1 MIDHGLG
8 SIIKTALEEDL
19 GSRGDV
25 TTASAVSE
33 GILATGN
40 ILCKEEGILA
50 GICVAEAVFHEVDPG
65 LEFEGKKRDGQR
77 VERGQV
83 VATIK
88 GEARSLL
95 VAERTALNFL
105 QHLSG
110 IATLTHKYVEA
121 VSGLP
126 VRIVDTRKTL
136 PGLRE
141 LEKYAVRC
149 GGGYNHRFGLYD
161 GVLLKDNHLK
171 VCGSI
176 QEVIEKAR
184 SNSPHL
190 LKIEVEV
197 ETLNQL
203 REVLEAGADV
213 IMLDNMSVEEMRKAV
228 KITGGRC
235 LLEASGS
242 IRLENVR
249 EVAETGVD
257 IISIGAITMS
267 APALDFSLEL
277 FKEIRGSLDG
287 YFDP

>member
-1 MIDHGLG
+1 MINHRLR

-19 GSRGDV
+19 GGRGDV
-25 TTASAVSE
+25 TTASTVSE
-33 GILATGN
+33 GILVSGK
-40 ILCKEEGILA
+40 ILCKGEGILA
-50 GICVAEAVFHEVDPG
+50 GIHVAEAVFHEVDPG
-65 LEFEGKKRDGQR
+65 LEFVGEKSDGQR
-77 VERGQV
+77 VERGEV

-88 GEARSLL
+88 GEVRSLL

-110 IATLTHKYVEA
+110 IATLTRRYVEA

-176 QEVIEKAR
+176 REAVEKAR

-190 LKIEVEV
+190 MKVEVEV
-197 ETLNQL
+197 ETLDQL
-203 REVLEAGADV
+203 REALEAGADV

-228 KITGGRC
+228 EIAGDRC

-267 APALDFSLEL
+267 APALDFSLEV
-277 FKEIRGSLDG
+277 IA
-287 YFDP
+287 P

>member
-1 MIDHGLG
+1 LIDQGLG

-19 GSRGDV
+19 GGRGDV
-25 TTASAVSE
+25 TTASTISG
-33 GILATGN
+33 GILATGK
-40 ILCKEEGILA
+40 ILCKGEGILA
-50 GICVAEAVFHEVDPG
+50 GIGAAEAVFHEVNPD
-65 LEFEGKKRDGQR
+65 LEFVEKKSDGQR

-83 VATIK
+83 VATIE

-176 QEVIEKAR
+176 REAIEKAR
-184 SNSPHL
+184 RNSPHL

-197 ETLNQL
+197 ETLDQL
-203 REVLEAGADV
+203 REALKAGADV
-213 IMLDNMSVEEMRKAV
+213 IMLDNMSVEEMKKAV
-228 KITGGRC
+228 EIAGGLC
-235 LLEASGS
+235 LLEASGC

-257 IISIGAITMS
+257 IISLGALTMS

-277 FKEIRGSLDG
+277 LSTEENS
-287 YFDP
+287 

>member
-1 MIDHGLG
+1 MIDHRLR
-8 SIIKTALEEDL
+8 SVIRTALKEDL
-19 GSRGDV
+19 GGRGDV
-25 TTASAVSE
+25 TTLSAISE
-33 GILATGN
+33 GIQATGK
-40 ILCKEEGILA
+40 ILCKGEGILA
-50 GICVAEAVFHEVDPG
+50 GIGTAEAVFHEVDPG
-65 LEFEGKKRDGQR
+65 LEFVREKSDGQR
-77 VERGQV
+77 VERGEV

-88 GEARSLL
+88 GEVRSLL
-95 VAERTALNFL
+95 VAERTTLNFL

-176 QEVIEKAR
+176 REAVEKAR

-190 LKIEVEV
+190 MKVEVEV
-197 ETLNQL
+197 ETLDQL
-203 REVLEAGADV
+203 RETLEAGADV
-213 IMLDNMSVEEMRKAV
+213 IMLDNLSVEEMRKAV
-228 KITGGRC
+228 EIAGDRC

-277 FKEIRGSLDG
+277 FDVIRGNLID
-287 YFDP
+287 F

>member
-8 SIIKTALEEDL
+8 SIIKIALEEDL
-19 GSRGDV
+19 GGRGDV
-25 TTASAVSE
+25 TTASVVSE
-33 GILATGN
+33 GILVTGN
-40 ILCKEEGILA
+40 ILCKGEGILA
-50 GICVAEAVFHEVDPG
+50 GIRVAEAVFHEVNPD
-65 LEFEGKKRDGQR
+65 LEFVEKKSDGQR
-77 VERGQV
+77 VERGEV

-126 VRIVDTRKTL
+126 TRIVDTRKTL

-161 GVLLKDNHLK
+161 GVLVKDNHLK

-176 QEVIEKAR
+176 GEAIEKAR
-184 SNSPHL
+184 RNSPHL
-190 LKIEVEV
+190 VKIEVEV
-197 ETLNQL
+197 ETLDQL
-203 REVLEAGADV
+203 QEALEASPDV

-228 KITGGRC
+228 EIAGGRC

-242 IRLENVR
+242 IRLENMR

-267 APALDFSLEL
+267 APALDFSLEFL
-277 FKEIRGSLDG
+277 RNCPEVQRA
-287 YFDP
+287 